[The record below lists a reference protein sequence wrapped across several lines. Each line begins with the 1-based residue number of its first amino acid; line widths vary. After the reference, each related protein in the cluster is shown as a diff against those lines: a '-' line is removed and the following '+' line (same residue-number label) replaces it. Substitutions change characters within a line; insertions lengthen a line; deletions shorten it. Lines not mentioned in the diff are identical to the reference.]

1 MKEPLLPIRYEN
13 GAAIL
18 LDQTKLPL
26 EETFYAVHTAD
37 EMADAIKRLAVRGAP
52 AIGIAGAYGICL
64 AANASSART
73 GGEMMDDLAAAAELL
88 KSSRP
93 TAVNLF
99 YAVDRMTAC
108 AHACAGCSAEQLRAR
123 LLEEAAAVLKEEEAA
138 CKRIGEYALTLLQD
152 GMTLLTHC
160 NAGGLATIR
169 YGTALAPMLLGA
181 ERGIRFKVYADETRP
196 LLQGARLT
204 AWELQRAGVD
214 VTLITD
220 SMAGTLMRQGKIDAV
235 ITGSD
240 RIAANGDFA
249 NKIGTYS
256 AAVLAKYHNIPFYVA
271 APFSTVDMNTSSGE
285 GIVIEQR
292 DPAEVTEGFG
302 KRTAPEG
309 IKVYNPAFDV
319 TPGELA
325 AAIITDRGVLRPP
338 YAQSLKMA
346 MEGEPY
352 DPAERA

>member
-1 MKEPLLPIRYEN
+1 MKEPLLPIRYES
-13 GAAIL
+13 GVVIL
-18 LDQTKLPL
+18 LDQTRLPN
-26 EETFYAVHTAD
+26 EEYFYPVRTDA

-64 AANASSART
+64 AANASPANT
-73 GGEMMDDLAAAAELL
+73 GEELL
-88 KSSRP
+88 RDLEASAKLLASSRP

-99 YAVDRMTAC
+99 YAIDRMMALAKAC
-108 AHACAGCSAEQLRAR
+108 AAGSAEEIRAC
-123 LLEEAAAVLKEEEAA
+123 LLEEAAAILFEEEAA
-138 CKRIGEYALTLLQD
+138 CKSIGEHALTLLHD

-181 ERGIRFKVYADETRP
+181 EQGIHFKVYADETRP

-220 SMAGTLMRQGKIDAV
+220 SMAGMLMKQGKIDAV

-256 AAVLAKYHNIPFYVA
+256 VAVLAKHHNIPFYVA
-271 APFSTVDMNTSSGE
+271 APFSTIDMNTPTGE
-285 GIVIEQR
+285 EIVIEER
-292 DPAEVTEGFG
+292 DPSEVTEGFG
-302 KRTAPEG
+302 KRTAPLDV
-309 IKVYNPAFDV
+309 KVYNPAFDV

-325 AAIITDRGVLRPP
+325 AAIITERGVLRPP
-338 YAQSLKMA
+338 YSESLRQTM
-346 MEGEPY
+346 GE
-352 DPAERA
+352 ENT

>member
-1 MKEPLLPIRYEN
+1 MQEPLLPIRYEN
-13 GAAIL
+13 GAVIL
-18 LDQTKLPL
+18 LDQTRLPN
-26 EETFYAVHTAD
+26 EEYFYPVCMDA

-64 AANASSART
+64 AANASPAST
-73 GGEMMDDLAAAAELL
+73 GEELL
-88 KSSRP
+88 RDLEASAKLLASSRP

-99 YAVDRMTAC
+99 YAIDRMMALAKAC
-108 AHACAGCSAEQLRAR
+108 ASKSAEAIRTR
-123 LLEEAAAVLKEEEAA
+123 LLEEAAAILSEEEAA
-138 CKRIGEYALTLLQD
+138 CKSIGEHALTLLRD

-181 ERGIRFKVYADETRP
+181 EQGIHFKVYADETRP

-220 SMAGTLMRQGKIDAV
+220 SMAGMLMKQGKIDAV

-256 AAVLAKYHNIPFYVA
+256 VAVLAKYHNIPFYVA
-271 APFSTVDMNTSSGE
+271 APFSTIDMNTPNGE
-285 GIVIEQR
+285 EIVIEER
-292 DPAEVTEGFG
+292 DPLEVTEGFG

-319 TPGELA
+319 TPGTLA
-325 AAIITDRGVLRPP
+325 AAIITERGILRPP
-338 YAQSLKMA
+338 YSESLRKA
-346 MEGEPY
+346 MGE
-352 DPAERA
+352 RNT